1 MFVFFFLISL
11 SVFGTIFDMDV
22 YRKIECVELLI
33 ALAYYLYS
41 ERKARHSTRIAF
53 LSMACALFVDIV
65 FLHGRKPLWAWY
77 LLNVPFLWYIYEKT
91 LRKFVLTFVRNMA
104 AIFVVMFPE

>member
-1 MFVFFFLISL
+1 MPDISKHPIL
-11 SVFGTIFDMDV
+11 RQISELVQA
-22 YRKIECVELLI
+22 IELCGASP
-33 ALAYYLYS
+33 ALTNAV
-41 ERKARHSTRIAF
+41 
-53 LSMACALFVDIV
+53 SMACALFVDIV